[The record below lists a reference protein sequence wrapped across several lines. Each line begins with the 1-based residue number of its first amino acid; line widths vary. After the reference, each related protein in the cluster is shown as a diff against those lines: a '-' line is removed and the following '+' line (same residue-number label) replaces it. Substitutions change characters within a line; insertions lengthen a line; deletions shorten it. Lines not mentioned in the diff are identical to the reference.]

1 MREFYSRLPIKP
13 VFKIWTKI
21 SIFKILKSLN
31 KKNCDSLGLK
41 KINYRKKVNYRLHSE
56 IPKIAATQKQTTL
69 YILKCQK

>member
-41 KINYRKKVNYRLHSE
+41 KINYRLHFE